1 VNQQRFRRPNGG
13 LLVLAESVLVT
24 IVRHRQI
31 DHDSKEAGG
40 MLLGRLIT
48 GSEDIIIDRVT
59 EPNAEDVR
67 GRFKFIRSRG
77 LAQKIVDQA
86 WNESQNTTH
95 YLGEWHTHPE
105 DDPAP
110 SGQDLINW
118 NDISKKSE
126 HEFDSLF
133 FVISGRMKLRAWEI
147 SRADSHIL
155 ELTEIDAFET

>member
-1 VNQQRFRRPNGG
+1 
-13 LLVLAESVLVT
+13 VLPEAVLVT

-48 GSEDIIIDRVT
+48 GAQDIIIDRVT
-59 EPNAEDVR
+59 EPNAGDVR
-67 GRFKFIRSRG
+67 GRFKFVRSKG

-86 WNESQNTTH
+86 WKESQSTTN

-110 SGQDLINW
+110 SGQDLVNW
-118 NDISKKSE
+118 NDITKKSE

-133 FVISGRMKLRAWEI
+133 FVICGRIKVRVWEI
-147 SRADSHIL
+147 PKADFQVL
-155 ELTEIDAFET
+155 ELPEVPETEI